1 MLEETAAIVTDKS
14 SIITFAVP
22 VFFLMIIIE
31 YCYGRF
37 VGKDTYRLND
47 TFTSISLGMISRY
60 PTMLNLGVQSL
71 IFVYIGKY
79 LNVGLLSMKNPLTW
93 IVAFLLYDLSYY
105 WMHRLHHE
113 IKILWA
119 THSVHHHGEDYNL
132 ATALRQT
139 STGWLWKW
147 IFYMPMIILGVPGEV
162 FVTVAGINLVYQF
175 WVHTEHIGHLGF
187 LEKIFITPM
196 NHGIHHAKN
205 KEYIDANYGGV
216 FIIWDRM
223 FGTYTARLAD
233 VTPVY
238 GTVSALKSFNPI
250 WANTQVYTNM
260 IKDTIKTKK
269 LSDKIK
275 IWYSRT
281 YWRPEDCIEE
291 KDPKEFY
298 VKYDPIITSD
308 IKVFSFFQMLFTII
322 VSGSVLFFLAQFSYN
337 EIIAFAVSI
346 TLLSSLTAT
355 LLQGKRYMYA
365 VIVGFSI
372 LGIFGIEFFGI
383 LNSTLLPTQLLMS
396 QFFVNIFV
404 VGMLYLYQGYKNLMP
419 LKDRRVL

>member
-93 IVAFLLYDLSYY
+93 IIAFLLYDLSYY
-105 WMHRLHHE
+105 WMHRMHHE

-223 FGTYTARLAD
+223 FGTYTARLED

-250 WANTQVYTNM
+250 WANTQVFTNM

-298 VKYDPIITSD
+298 IKYDPIITSD

>member
-1 MLEETAAIVTDKS
+1 
-14 SIITFAVP
+14 
-22 VFFLMIIIE
+22 
-31 YCYGRF
+31 
-37 VGKDTYRLND
+37 
-47 TFTSISLGMISRY
+47 
-60 PTMLNLGVQSL
+60 
-71 IFVYIGKY
+71 
-79 LNVGLLSMKNPLTW
+79 
-93 IVAFLLYDLSYY
+93 
-105 WMHRLHHE
+105 MHRLHHE

-298 VKYDPIITSD
+298 IKYDPIITSD

-355 LLQGKRYMYA
+355 LLQGKRYMYV

-372 LGIFGIEFFGI
+372 LGIFSIEFFGI

>member
-1 MLEETAAIVTDKS
+1 MIVTDKS

-22 VFFLMIIIE
+22 VFLLLIVIE
-31 YCYGRF
+31 YCYGKYK
-37 VGKDTYRLND
+37 GKNTYRLND
-47 TFTSISLGMISRY
+47 TFTSLSLGMISRY
-60 PTMLNLGVQSL
+60 PTMLNLGMQSL
-71 IFVYIGKY
+71 IFVYISKY
-79 LNVGLLSMKNPLTW
+79 LNVGLLSVKNPLTW
-93 IVAFLLYDLSYY
+93 VIAFLLYDLSYY
-105 WMHRLHHE
+105 WMHRMHHE

-162 FVTVAGINLVYQF
+162 FITVAGINLVYQF

-223 FGTYTARLAD
+223 FGTYTARMPD
-233 VTPVY
+233 VDPVY
-238 GTVSALKSFNPI
+238 GTVSALQSWNPI
-250 WANTQVYTNM
+250 WANFQIFTTM

-269 LSDKIK
+269 YSDKVK
-275 IWYSRT
+275 VWFSKT
-281 YWRPEDCIEE
+281 YWRPDDCIET

-298 VKYDPIITSD
+298 IKFNPVITND
-308 IKVFSFFQMLFTII
+308 IKVFSFLQLLFTSI
-322 VSGSVLFFLAQFSYN
+322 VSGSVLFFFAEYNYN
-337 EIIAFAVSI
+337 EIIVFGLAI
-346 TLLSSLTAT
+346 TLLSSMTG
-355 LLQGKRYMYA
+355 LLLEGKRYMYF
-365 VIVGFSI
+365 VIFNVSIVGI
-372 LGIFGIEFFGI
+372 LAIEF
-383 LNSTLLPTQLLMS
+383 L
-396 QFFVNIFV
+396 
-404 VGMLYLYQGYKNLMP
+404 
-419 LKDRRVL
+419 

>member
-93 IVAFLLYDLSYY
+93 IIAFLLYDLSYY
-105 WMHRLHHE
+105 WMHRMHHE

-223 FGTYTARLAD
+223 FGTYTARLED

-269 LSDKIK
+269 LRDKIK

-298 VKYDPIITSD
+298 IKYDPIITSD

>member
-93 IVAFLLYDLSYY
+93 IIAFLLYDLSYY
-105 WMHRLHHE
+105 WMHRMHHE

-298 VKYDPIITSD
+298 IKYDPIITSD

-355 LLQGKRYMYA
+355 LLQGKRYMYV

-372 LGIFGIEFFGI
+372 LGIFSIEFFGI
-383 LNSTLLPTQLLMS
+383 LNSALLPTQLLMS